1 MLVQHVD
8 ACGNVHSKFYEL
20 FNGSLRISTSYNG
33 TALAVSDRRRK
44 MIRQAAF
51 QLVENIKMILN
62 LVILLRKKQLMMHLL

>member
-1 MLVQHVD
+1 MNCLMEVLGL
-8 ACGNVHSKFYEL
+8 AL
-20 FNGSLRISTSYNG
+20 PYNG
-33 TALAVSDRRRK
+33 TALAVSDQRRK